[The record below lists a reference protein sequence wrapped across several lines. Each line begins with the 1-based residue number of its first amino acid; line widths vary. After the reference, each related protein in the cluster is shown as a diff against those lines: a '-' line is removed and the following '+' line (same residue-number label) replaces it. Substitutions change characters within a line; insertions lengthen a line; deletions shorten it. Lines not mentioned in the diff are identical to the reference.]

1 MNQKID
7 SFQEN
12 GATYYR
18 LYLQCPVCVG
28 RGVPTPTSYWQ
39 HYDNNCNGPIYVG
52 ENAYYKCTKCGRSAH
67 VLEWKYSCP
76 THSSNSNDQF
86 IGVGAEVL
94 AKTIAVAGQLV
105 EAAGIAW
112 LQSFLANLEDG
123 QKKRGYGVR

>member
-12 GATYYR
+12 GVTYYK
-18 LYLQCPVCVG
+18 LYLSCPVCLE
-28 RGVPTPTSYWQ
+28 RGVSTKASFWS
-39 HYDNNCNGPIYVG
+39 HYDNSCNGLIYVG

-67 VLEWKYSCP
+67 VLDWKYSCP
-76 THSSNSNDQF
+76 THSTNSSDQF
-86 IGVGAEVL
+86 IGVGAEIL
-94 AKTIAVAGQLV
+94 AKAIAVAGQLV

-112 LQSFLANLEDG
+112 LQIFLANLEDG

>member
-1 MNQKID
+1 MNPKID

-18 LYLQCPVCVG
+18 LYIPCPVCMG
-28 RGVPTPTSYWQ
+28 RGVATQASYWQ

-86 IGVGAEVL
+86 IGVGA
-94 AKTIAVAGQLV
+94 T
-105 EAAGIAW
+105 GIAW